1 MKYSIIPIQ
10 SSLVVIRQS
19 NGSLSAQHD
28 CQLSPRS
35 GAWYHSHSVLM
46 LYIHSCPALLPLF
59 VIVKVYNLG
68 GNPWQ
73 TITQYSSVP
82 SDCAWYLFIS
92 VHFLLLLTKA
102 FRWDIGAVSSCSFE
116 IWFVNCHFELI
127 QYCQQPGI
135 SGRQITSPVFTHPV
149 VSEPCPLCSET
160 NHSSY
165 KEFVRRHGLNSLL
178 NADTW
183 RRYEVICNYF

>member
-1 MKYSIIPIQ
+1 MKHSIIPIQ

-35 GAWYHSHSVLM
+35 GAWY
-46 LYIHSCPALLPLF
+46 
-59 VIVKVYNLG
+59 
-68 GNPWQ
+68 
-73 TITQYSSVP
+73 
-82 SDCAWYLFIS
+82 LFIS

-102 FRWDIGAVSSCSFE
+102 FRWDISAVSSCSFE
-116 IWFVNCHFELI
+116 RWFVNYHFELI

-149 VSEPCPLCSET
+149 VFEPCPLCSET
-160 NHSSY
+160 NHSS
-165 KEFVRRHGLNSLL
+165 FVHRVCQE
-178 NADTW
+178 TW
-183 RRYEVICNYF
+183 IKQSVKCRYLTPIWDNLQLFLRIFLSVVMNDMHDVKCIFLHVVINLS